1 MDSRA
6 HPAAN
11 PAASPAANPTASPA
25 ANPAANPP
33 GSASASDARTR
44 GLLWIVIAY
53 LSALVVALLVGI
65 TVGDRHPIEIALAAD
80 VAATLV
86 IFAFSFR
93 FGNSSFYDA
102 YWSVAPP
109 LIALWFTFA
118 PGAHGIA
125 LRQALVLALVFLWAI
140 RLTANWARGWS
151 GLDHEDWR
159 YVDFRRKAGRVG
171 YWFVSFFGLHGM
183 PTLIVFLGLL
193 PLWPALASGTRPLGW
208 LDAIA
213 AATTFIGVA
222 LEFFADNELRRF
234 RLSNPPPDAI
244 LASGLW
250 AWSRHPNYL
259 GEMLFWIGLAL
270 FSLAAA
276 GFTWWAWVGA
286 VAMVAMFL
294 GTSIP
299 LKETRM
305 LERRPAYA
313 ERQRR
318 VSLLIPRPP
327 RA

>member
-1 MDSRA
+1 MTA
-6 HPAAN
+6 TAA
-11 PAASPAANPTASPA
+11 AQ
-25 ANPAANPP
+25 
-33 GSASASDARTR
+33 DDRTR
-44 GLLWIVIAY
+44 AFLWIVVAY
-53 LSALVVALLVGI
+53 LAATVVALVAGIAVGH
-65 TVGDRHPIEIALAAD
+65 RHPIEIALVAD

-109 LIALWFTFA
+109 LVALWFSFA
-118 PGAHGIA
+118 PGAQGVPA
-125 LRQALVLALVFLWAI
+125 RQALVLALVLLWAI

-159 YVDFRRKAGRVG
+159 YVDLRHKAGPAG
-171 YWFVSFFGLHGM
+171 YWLVSLVGLHGM
-183 PTLIVFLGLL
+183 PTAIVFLGLL

-208 LDAIA
+208 LD
-213 AATTFIGVA
+213 GVA
-222 LEFFADNELRRF
+222 GAVTLAGVAFEFFADNDLRRF
-234 RLSNPPPDAI
+234 RLSKPPPGAI
-244 LASGLW
+244 LESGLW

-270 FSLAAA
+270 FSLAAG
-276 GFTWWAWVGA
+276 GFAWWAWVGA
-286 VAMVAMFL
+286 AAMVAMFL
-294 GTSIP
+294 GASIP
-299 LKETRM
+299 MKENRM
-305 LERRPAYA
+305 LERRPGYA